1 LIGLVRTPDPA
12 GCDHDR
18 HVEAAASAVGWLL
31 NRVGEQGIRLTAA
44 GYLPP
49 KVVTAA
55 MDELGWRAKWIGSCT
70 REDTT
75 APILELRETAQQLK
89 LLRKYRGQLL
99 LTKTG
104 AAFRDDPE
112 ALRRHLAQSLPPTPL
127 WWAWTNDGRS
137 DHPGSRPTSV
147 ELITVAL

>member
-1 LIGLVRTPDPA
+1 MPDPA
-12 GCDHDR
+12 AGDHDR

-31 NRVGEQGIRLTAA
+31 NRVGEQGIRLTA

-55 MDELGWRAKWIGSCT
+55 MDELGWRANGIGSCT

-104 AAFRDDPE
+104 AALRADPE
-112 ALRRHLAQSLPPTPL
+112 ALRRHLAQSLPPTLL
-127 WWAWTNDGRS
+127 WWTWTNDGRS

>member
-1 LIGLVRTPDPA
+1 M
-12 GCDHDR
+12 
-18 HVEAAASAVGWLL
+18 GWLL

-55 MDELGWRAKWIGSCT
+55 MDELGWRAKWIGSST

-99 LTKTG
+99 LTKTHCG
-104 AAFRDDPE
+104 GPGRQQRRPRFCPDLVSGSTIGHSPQHPLVRAAILQVSYPDV
-112 ALRRHLAQSLPPTPL
+112 AQ
-127 WWAWTNDGRS
+127 
-137 DHPGSRPTSV
+137 
-147 ELITVAL
+147 

>member
-1 LIGLVRTPDPA
+1 
-12 GCDHDR
+12 
-18 HVEAAASAVGWLL
+18 
-31 NRVGEQGIRLTAA
+31 
-44 GYLPP
+44 
-49 KVVTAA
+49 

-104 AAFRDDPE
+104 AALRDDPE
-112 ALRRHLAQSLPPTPL
+112 VLRRHLAQSLPANPL
-127 WWAWTNDGRS
+127 WWAWTTTPHVR
-137 DHPGSRPTSV
+137 GS
-147 ELITVAL
+147 ALTL